1 MHKELLLLHWEFS
14 EDYNRM
20 LKIANFTQIP
30 LDQLIVGINSICRSL
45 QLSDTYISVFE
56 LWKKWILENI
66 KSKRF
71 NGNRLVVKIVCK

>member
-1 MHKELLLLHWEFS
+1 MHKELLLLHWEFC

-71 NGNRLVVKIVCK
+71 NGNRLVEKIVCK